1 MIASRIRVEYLNQP
15 VGLGNS
21 KPRFSWNC
29 SGDKRQR
36 AYRIICERMVGTDGK
51 EIIWDT
57 GKVVSSA
64 MTHIVYEGKTLKSRE
79 VIIYTIILWNEED
92 EAGDAVSGSF
102 EMGLLDE
109 ADWQGRWI
117 SGNYTASKKMRYPV
131 DCFRKRIKITKPVV
145 KARIYA
151 SALGVY
157 KLYMDGNPLE
167 EFILAPG
174 ITDYRKRVQYQTY
187 DATRYFECEND
198 NHKLEIY
205 LGDGWYRGSSAAY
218 GVTNV
223 YGTETAAIV
232 QLELTYADGSCEIIS
247 TDDSWD
253 WSNDGSIRF
262 ADLKDGEVYD
272 ANMSPSYDK
281 KAKLTRLKKS
291 VSLVASDNVYVKEQE
306 VFHSKIIKQENGLTV
321 LDFGQNIAGYLSFKI
336 KGKKGDKIHMFCSE
350 LLDEKGYADQASMQ
364 ETRPKEGWTT
374 LKLLSKLM
382 TNSFKGEVDPT
393 PHQEI
398 DFICSGD
405 WDTYKTTFA
414 VFGFRYMQIE
424 GEFEFEEKDVCAIA
438 LYSDMEQTGEF
449 FCSDER
455 VNQFVKNTLWSM
467 KGNFQ
472 DIPTDCPTRE
482 RLGWT
487 GDAQV
492 FFDTGA
498 YFMDTAAFFEK
509 WLRDMEDAQYNNGL
523 IPAVLPYEGVEQMYK
538 ATGSSVGW
546 ADAVYLVPYR
556 FYKRYG
562 DAEVLK
568 KHWPMMKKYG
578 EYLKNNR
585 GYKDKKQAKAS
596 AYNDGI
602 YEKGVHLGEWL
613 EPVEFRDKVYGASA
627 KHPEECTAYLY
638 YAMIHLSEIADIVGD
653 NEAAADYSEIAK
665 KAQNAYEHEFINEEL
680 FSTLRQA
687 KLVRPLALGLIT
699 EDEKRKRAAKT
710 LKTAVEKYDYR
721 VGTGFLSTPFLLGAL
736 TDVGEVD
743 TAYKVLLN
751 EKNPGWLY
759 EVLQGSTTVWEN
771 WEGKD
776 ENGKGSFNHYSPGS
790 SCQWLFDTVAG
801 IRVAGEN
808 RFTIAPVP
816 GNVLTEAG
824 ANYDSIYGKVSCK
837 WERANGHI
845 NYKISIPENC
855 SATLCLEGM
864 EAMELEAGEYAYEI

>member
-15 VGLGNS
+15 LGLGNS

-29 SGDKRQR
+29 SGDKRQS
-36 AYRIICERMVGTDGK
+36 AYRIICERMVGADGK
-51 EIIWDT
+51 ETIWDT
-57 GKVVSSA
+57 GKVDSSA
-64 MTHIVYEGKTLKSRE
+64 MTHIAYEGKTLKSRE
-79 VIIYTIILWNEED
+79 VILYTIILWNEED

-131 DCFRKRIKITKPVV
+131 DCFRKSIKITKPVV

-223 YGTETAAIV
+223 YGTETAVIA
-232 QLELTYADGSCEIIS
+232 QLELTYVDGSCEIIS
-247 TDDSWD
+247 TDNSWD
-253 WSNDGSIRF
+253 WSNDGPIRF
-262 ADLKDGEVYD
+262 ADLKDGEIYD
-272 ANMSPSYDK
+272 ACKTPAYGS
-281 KAKLTRLKKS
+281 KAKLALKKKT
-291 VSLVASDNVYVKEQE
+291 VHLVASDNVYVKEQE
-306 VFHSKIIKQENGLTV
+306 VFHGRVVKQENGITV

-336 KGKKGDKIHMFCSE
+336 KGEKGMKVHIFCSE
-350 LLDEKGYADQASMQ
+350 LVDENGYADPFSMQ
-364 ETRPKEGWTT
+364 ESKPKEGWTT
-374 LKLLSKLM
+374 FKMLSKLM
-382 TNSFKGEVDPT
+382 TNSFKGEAVPT
-393 PHQEI
+393 PRQEI
-398 DFICSGD
+398 NFICSGD
-405 WDTYKTTFA
+405 WDTYKTSFA
-414 VFGFRYMQIE
+414 VFGFRYVQIE
-424 GEFEFEEKDVCAIA
+424 GEAEFEPEDFCAIA
-438 LYSDMEQTGEF
+438 LYSDMEQTGGF
-449 FCSDER
+449 SCSDER
-455 VNQFVKNTLWSM
+455 VNQFVQNTLWSM
-467 KGNFQ
+467 KGNFL

-562 DAEVLK
+562 DADILR

-585 GYKDKKQAKAS
+585 GYKDKKQGKACV
-596 AYNDGI
+596 YNDGI

-653 NEAAADYSEIAK
+653 NEAAEEYRHISQ
-665 KAQNAYEHEFINEEL
+665 KAYDAYTHEFITEEL
-680 FSTLRQA
+680 FDTKRQA

-699 EDEKRKRAAKT
+699 DQVTKKRAGQA
-710 LKTAVEKYDYR
+710 LKKAVEDFDYC
-721 VGTGFLSTPFLLGAL
+721 VGTGFLSTPFLLGTL

-759 EVLQGSTTVWEN
+759 EVLQGSTTIWEN

-776 ENGKGSFNHYSPGS
+776 ANGKGSFNHYSPGS
-790 SCQWLFDTVAG
+790 SCQWLFDTVLG
-801 IRVAGEN
+801 IEIAGE
-808 RFTIAPVP
+808 RKFKIAPKV
-816 GNVLTEAG
+816 GNALEHAQG
-824 ANYDSIYGKVSCK
+824 YYRSIYGEVLCQWRRVDGRVK
-837 WERANGHI
+837 
-845 NYKISIPENC
+845 YTISIPSNC
-855 SATLCLEGM
+855 SAIIEFEGM
-864 EAMELEAGEYAYEI
+864 ETIELESGEYTYEI